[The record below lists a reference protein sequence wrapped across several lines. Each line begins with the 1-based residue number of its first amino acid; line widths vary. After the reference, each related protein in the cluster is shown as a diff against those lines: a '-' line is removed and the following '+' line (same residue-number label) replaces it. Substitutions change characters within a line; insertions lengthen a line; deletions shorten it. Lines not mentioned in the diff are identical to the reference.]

1 MNTDLQSTNQHGI
14 LVEYRLQQICPGC
27 GGRMNLSRVISRP
40 DGEQSPVFECRRCL
54 IAVNE
59 PPFHQ
64 FESTKLETNRLTV
77 RI

>member
-1 MNTDLQSTNQHGI
+1 MKTDLQLTNQHAI
-14 LVEYRLQQICPGC
+14 IVEYRLQQICPGC
-27 GGRMNLSRVISRP
+27 GRCMNLSRVINWP

-64 FESTKLETNRLTV
+64 F
-77 RI
+77 